1 MFKSLLIGTC
11 ENDKNSCDLSLVD
24 LLQQVCH
31 IDHNQESKSLWLD
44 WIFTLGWERASI
56 LSQSSSPW
64 SSKTMLLIPVSAF
77 FVKIPSVSISL
88 AVGGFGG
95 ISVLR
100 YLYSVLSHCRWVGI
114 CWQNSRRSFS
124 SVMPLRTSL
133 SASSWISFTGRR
145 GSWLI
150 AIFTFSWT
158 SSLSRFARSSTWWD
172 PSFRMWG
179 PGSLSI
185 SGYSSS
191 GFKRLKYRTRKK
203 EVHPGWLQ

>member
-1 MFKSLLIGTC
+1 MIYGRS
-11 ENDKNSCDLSLVD
+11 DKNSSDLSLVG
-24 LLQQVCH
+24 LLQQALH
-31 IDHNQESKSLWLD
+31 IDRNQESKSLWLD

-64 SSKTMLLIPVSAF
+64 SSK
-77 FVKIPSVSISL
+77 KIPSVSISL

>member
-1 MFKSLLIGTC
+1 MVVFKSLLIGTC

-133 SASSWISFTGRR
+133 SA
-145 GSWLI
+145 LI
-150 AIFTFSWT
+150 KRSCGV
-158 SSLSRFARSSTWWD
+158 LSRVFYHETRGRKELAKTKVVAPNLKIWQSD
-172 PSFRMWG
+172 KLLGSFC
-179 PGSLSI
+179 
-185 SGYSSS
+185 
-191 GFKRLKYRTRKK
+191 KK
-203 EVHPGWLQ
+203 IHSRFGMKKSNKIP